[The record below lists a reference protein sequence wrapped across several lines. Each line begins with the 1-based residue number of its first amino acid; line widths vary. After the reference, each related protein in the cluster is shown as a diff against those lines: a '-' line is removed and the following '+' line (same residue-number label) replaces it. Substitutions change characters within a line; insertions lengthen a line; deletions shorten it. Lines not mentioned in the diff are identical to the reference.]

1 MKESDIQ
8 SEIMTALG
16 SHPLV
21 VWVMVVTTGQFK
33 VRGGY
38 ITTGHYMTEHC
49 RSTTGMS
56 DIIGMMVNGSF
67 LAIETKKLGEEPTNE
82 QYEFLELVSRN
93 DGISG
98 WATNAAGAVDIIER
112 KHGIANALTKEMIK

>member
-1 MKESDIQ
+1 MRESDIQ

-56 DIIGMMVNGSF
+56 DIIGMMVSGAS
-67 LAIETKKLGEEPTNE
+67 LAIETKKPGEEPTNE
-82 QYEFLELVSRN
+82 QYAFIELVGRN
-93 DGISG
+93 GGISG
-98 WATNAAGAVDIIER
+98 WATNAKEAIEIIE
-112 KHGIANALTKEMIK
+112 E